1 MAKIEKP
8 KNLLLRLFTLG
19 KSFSTRT
26 FSDNTKKFFL
36 NGLGLFIVVTFTF
49 YVENLGEEY
58 ETRMKY
64 IDNVKTISA
73 GLESVMLYSNEYKEQ
88 VDWVAEMYQKQYDK
102 WEIDSDSIFLDYMED
117 SEEPDGIWYYSPLAF
132 FNNRDPFNPPHIGF
146 EIFESGNQD
155 FKLVDPFITSKI
167 SEINKGAH
175 LIYLKKNTNDVEEK
189 MINQY
194 SEILIKWARENI
206 DITKILDNEFWI
218 ENRKYIQKDLELKY
232 ILQKRTEL
240 WQESITYQLDEYIK
254 IVERDKKILDSV
266 IKIYNQEKYFLYW
279 RAN

>member
-8 KNLLLRLFTLG
+8 KNLFIRLFTLG
-19 KSFSTRT
+19 KNFSSRT

-73 GLESVMLYSNEYKEQ
+73 GLESIILYSNEYKET

-102 WEIDSDSIFLDYMED
+102 WEVDSDSIFLDSSED
-117 SEEPDGIWYYSPLAF
+117 SDGLYYYSPMAF
-132 FNNRDPFNPPHIGF
+132 FTNRDPFNPPQMGF
-146 EIFESGNQD
+146 EIFESGDQD
-155 FKLVDPFITSKI
+155 FKLVDPFVTSKI
-167 SEINKGAH
+167 SQITKGIDLTY
-175 LIYLKKNTNDVEEK
+175 LIKNTNDVEEK
-189 MINQY
+189 IINQY
-194 SEILIKWARENI
+194 SEILIKWARENV
-206 DITKILDNEFWI
+206 DITNIWDNEFWI

-232 ILQKRTEL
+232 ILQKRTQL
-240 WQESITYQLDEYIK
+240 WQENVIYQLDEYIN
-254 IVERDKKILDSV
+254 IVERDKTILDSV
-266 IKIYNQEKYFLYW
+266 INIYNQDKYFLYW
-279 RAN
+279 KVN

>member
-19 KSFSTRT
+19 KSFSTKT

-73 GLESVMLYSNEYKEQ
+73 GLESVISYSNEYKEQ

-132 FNNRDPFNPPHIGF
+132 FNNRDSFNPPHIGF

-167 SEINKGAH
+167 SEINKGAD

-194 SEILIKWARENI
+194 SEILKKWARENI
-206 DITKILDNEFWI
+206 DITKIMDNEFWI
-218 ENRKYIQKDLELKY
+218 ENRKYIQKDFELKY

-240 WQESITYQLDEYIK
+240 WQESITYQLDGYIK